1 MKSTEELREALVKL
15 QLENHALSIDKAQAA
30 LLIGAV
36 EKLLGDDSED
46 PFAGAFAAL
55 RGVFDFR
62 HAVVLVEQGSGELHT
77 LIADP
82 LLLAGS
88 RWAAGPFFAKVM
100 AGRVA
105 TTISNEALAEWAIAP
120 SALLSPRQPALYL
133 PLKMRAQRGL
143 MILLRDIGEEGF
155 DRGHVV
161 LARKFALLASLA
173 FAARSQRQDKAES
186 DRLKLVTE
194 RLEQSR
200 AELSYRA
207 NHDELTELPNRAFM
221 HELVHDALVS
231 CHRDQKIALAF
242 VDVDDF
248 KRVNDLYSH
257 SVGDALLKEVAT
269 RVRTAIRHDDVVG
282 RISGDEFV
290 ILFRGYNSEADV
302 RSTADRLVAALK
314 HPMTVDGC
322 DLRLSATFGIALYPD
337 HGRSYD
343 DLRRAADI
351 AMYTAKHT
359 AKGSVSYFTAEMG
372 VAALAQM
379 RLEERLRQAI
389 AAQEFRCAYQ
399 PKFDLTSMTVV
410 GFEALVRWIDDD
422 RQVHQPLSF
431 IEAAGRFGLLDDITM
446 LVVEDVLRSL
456 PLLDHRYGAAT
467 LVSFNVSAR
476 QIVNVAFMDRLV
488 ARLGA
493 SPWCRRLMLEA
504 TEEAFIESDILR
516 NIVIPKLRQAGIRLS
531 IDDFGRGYS
540 SLSTLAD
547 IPADEVKVDRA
558 FITDIAQRPR
568 NQIVLKAIESLCGAL
583 GMAVIAEGIETK
595 EELDYLMEHTSI
607 RSGQGFLLK
616 RPFFIEDEPANFQSQ
631 PA

>member
-15 QLENHALSIDKAQAA
+15 QLENHALSIDKAHAA

-55 RGVFDFR
+55 QGVFDFQQ
-62 HAVVLVEQGSGELHT
+62 AVVLVEQDSGELHT

-82 LLLAGS
+82 VVLAGS
-88 RWAAGPFFAKVM
+88 RWITGPFFAKVM
-100 AGRVA
+100 SGRVA
-105 TTISNEALAEWAIAP
+105 ATISNEALSEWASTP

-143 MILLRDIGEEGF
+143 MILLRNIGEEGF

-173 FAARSQRQDKAES
+173 FASRSQRQDKAES

-221 HELVHDALVS
+221 HELVHDALIS
-231 CHRDQKIALAF
+231 CASDQKIALAF

-269 RVRTAIRHDDVVG
+269 RVRAAIRHDDVVG

-290 ILFRGYNSEADV
+290 ILFRGYRSEADV
-302 RSTADRLVAALK
+302 RSTADRLVDALK
-314 HPMTVDGC
+314 LPMTVDGC

-372 VAALAQM
+372 VAALGQM

-389 AAQEFRCAYQ
+389 AGKEFRCAYQ

-410 GFEALVRWIDDD
+410 GFEALVRWIDEDG
-422 RQVHQPLSF
+422 QVHQPLTF

-446 LVVEDVLRSL
+446 LVVEDVLRSI
-456 PLLDHRYGAAT
+456 PLLDHHYGAAT
-467 LVSFNVSAR
+467 QVSFNVSAR
-476 QIVNVAFMDRLV
+476 QIANVAFMDRLV
-488 ARLGA
+488 VRLIA
-493 SPWCRRLMLEA
+493 SPWCRRLVLEA
-504 TEEAFIESDILR
+504 TEEAFIEADILLDT
-516 NIVIPKLRQAGIRLS
+516 VIPKLRRVGIRLS

-558 FITDIAQRPR
+558 FITDIDQRPR

-595 EELDYLMEHTSI
+595 EELKYLMEHTSI
-607 RSGQGFLLK
+607 RSGQGFLLE
-616 RPFFIEDEPANFQSQ
+616 RPFFIDNQSTSCQ
-631 PA
+631 SKVA